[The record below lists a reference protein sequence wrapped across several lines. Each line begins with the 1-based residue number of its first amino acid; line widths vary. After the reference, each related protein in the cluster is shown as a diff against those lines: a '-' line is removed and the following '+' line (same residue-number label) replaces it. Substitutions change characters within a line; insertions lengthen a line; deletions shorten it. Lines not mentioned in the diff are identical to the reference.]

1 MQHDVYFVAKLFVS
15 VAKGGRDNN
24 RNVQGVIQWHVFF
37 LCAFL
42 YLSYV
47 KLYKV
52 EVRTSFKPNTFGH
65 LWPQCFYICSN
76 ISVLVKTVYFSSFF
90 LKEAKRNFIVTKE
103 MRFSIIFL

>member
-65 LWPQCFYICSN
+65 KCLN
-76 ISVLVKTVYFSSFF
+76 D
-90 LKEAKRNFIVTKE
+90 FIFVV
-103 MRFSIIFL
+103 IFLYWLRPYIFLLFSKRS